1 VWGDAF
7 DSIEGLNPRLKLNGW
22 LSCHMTGQVTD
33 GRWATNG
40 NFAAN
45 RAHPKAE
52 TIAALPRVSP
62 VAVRPGEGPFTE
74 RTTGIQAVRRERVL
88 MPLSSPPHR
97 RISTTSADAT
107 ALTR

>member
-1 VWGDAF
+1 MWGDGF

-33 GRWATNG
+33 GRCFWRATNG

-45 RAHPKAE
+45 FRAHPKAE

-88 MPLSSPPHR
+88 MPLSRHSR
-97 RISTTSADAT
+97 RF
-107 ALTR
+107 R